1 MKAIDKQVSKNYFS
15 CHFAK
20 IFCRDFWEIFFKS
33 VIFEKN
39 LKISQKSKN
48 SRSWIFLRKSLLDTV
63 PHDDV
68 TCLLVVV
75 TMSPISVN
83 KVIWSDLRKLACVMF
98 IKFFKKKCKILRV
111 KFFFKIIPKNNHL
124 STKIWPFGDRFFR
137 RDGVFGPLNP
147 DEFGRGVTFLNLVIQ
162 HLYLTLLFLS
172 FLNYTIKYFDF
183 EVQRLYSSVKSSTG
197 LVQGMTHP
205 QIVVL

>member
-1 MKAIDKQVSKNYFS
+1 MKAIDKQISKNYFS

-20 IFCRDFWEIFFKS
+20 IFCRGFWEIFFKS

-137 RDGVFGPLNP
+137 RDGVFGPPNP

-162 HLYLTLLFLS
+162 HLYLTLLFFSL
-172 FLNYTIKYFDF
+172 FLNYTI
-183 EVQRLYSSVKSSTG
+183 
-197 LVQGMTHP
+197 
-205 QIVVL
+205 